1 MTVVVAG
8 TACMVAAA
16 GALWWSLRPAPPPIR
31 TTVHSL
37 VPGASAHEQPR
48 VPASIDE
55 AWTVAARRVPRATAE
70 LERWLRLTGSSLPAL
85 VHQIAVYGGVGG
97 ALAGLLVGAAIVGAG
112 PGAALLPG
120 FGVVVAG
127 ILTGVALPI
136 HRLRRRAQQ
145 ARRQVVRAVGTTVD
159 LVVMC
164 LAGGMGVESALQAA
178 AGIGDDPFSRRLAAM
193 VAATATAGAAP
204 WDRLIILG
212 DELGVAELTELGAA
226 IALAGTEGAR
236 VRATL
241 AAKAEALRARE
252 LAGEETAANTLT
264 ERMFLPGVLLLLGF
278 LLFIG
283 YPAVSRI
290 LSGL

>member
-1 MTVVVAG
+1 MTVVLTA
-8 TACMVAAA
+8 TACLVTAV
-16 GALWWSLRPAPPPIR
+16 GALCWSLRPAPMPIR
-31 TTVHSL
+31 TVVRSL
-37 VPGASAHEQPR
+37 VPGSSAHEQSR
-48 VPASIDE
+48 VPTSIDE
-55 AWTVAARRVPRATAE
+55 AWTAAARRVPRATAE
-70 LERWLRLTGSSLPAL
+70 LERWLRLTGGSLPAL
-85 VHQIAVYGGVGG
+85 VHQITVYGGVGG
-97 ALAGLLVGAAIVGAG
+97 ASAGVLVGVAIVGVGFGAGLLPGLGLVAAGT
-112 PGAALLPG
+112 
-120 FGVVVAG
+120 
-127 ILTGVALPI
+127 LTGIALPLL
-136 HRLRRRAQQ
+136 HLKRRAQQ

-178 AGIGDDPFSRRLAAM
+178 AGIGDDPFSRRLATM
-193 VAATATAGAAP
+193 LAATAAAGAAP

-212 DELGVAELTELGAA
+212 DELGVAELAELGAA

-241 AAKAEALRARE
+241 AAKAEALRTRE
-252 LAGEETAANTLT
+252 LAGEETDANTLT
-264 ERMFLPGVLLLLGF
+264 ERMFVPGVLLLLGF